1 MKDFVVI
8 FNENGGK
15 VITGDLKPYL
25 SNPNALLNPS
35 LEAVKATPP
44 HLWVRVGDKVMPLNL
59 APSLPIRRAIN
70 ARYYLI
76 PLATFL
82 LGVLCTMLLMK

>member
-1 MKDFVVI
+1 MNDFMVV
-8 FNENGGK
+8 FSENGGK
-15 VITGDLKPYL
+15 VIKGIDPTQVPK
-25 SNPNALLNPS
+25 NALLNPS
-35 LEAVKATPP
+35 LEAVKTTPP

-59 APSLPIRRAIN
+59 APSLPIRRVIN